1 MIVLFLMIDYYYYRT
16 DGFVGE
22 SYALEAAKRM
32 NLPGNDDDDGDD
44 DTDYDYYDDYD
55 DEEEE
60 EDEDDCDEDD
70 DSGENDCVGNYH
82 DRDLTSLFVVV
93 MMWMYISE
101 CYQQ

>member
-1 MIVLFLMIDYYYYRT
+1 MIVLFLIIDYYYYRT

-32 NLPGNDDDDGDD
+32 NLPGNDDGDD

-55 DEEEE
+55 YDEEE
-60 EDEDDCDEDD
+60 EDDCDEYD
-70 DSGENDCVGNYH
+70 DSGENDCVGIDH
-82 DRDLTSLFVVV
+82 DGDLTSLFVIV
-93 MMWMYISE
+93 MMWMCISE